1 MKKNCVGQR
10 NSIKFVDIFS
20 ISCHCFPFDDVNA
33 LAWETSSSFRF
44 PCSYMWY
51 NHFSLSEENVL
62 LKKKLL
68 ICLNWT
74 HISIM
79 LLFVQDVTFLEIDT
93 EGLKWLLL
101 CSMMSFSA
109 FITCFSKFDISV
121 CFLST
126 LSTLSVFLNL
136 NKSYK
141 NRSTVEI
148 KLPEVLLNNLHRGV
162 LTEKQ
167 LSSDDVNSVSD
178 CGTIAYV
185 PNRLIVVDK
194 LHPAHALIFVTP
206 FSHIPPPTYRK
217 MAPFSWQNRR
227 CVVSSRGW

>member
-1 MKKNCVGQR
+1 M
-10 NSIKFVDIFS
+10 
-20 ISCHCFPFDDVNA
+20 
-33 LAWETSSSFRF
+33 
-44 PCSYMWY
+44 
-51 NHFSLSEENVL
+51 
-62 LKKKLL
+62 
-68 ICLNWT
+68 
-74 HISIM
+74 
-79 LLFVQDVTFLEIDT
+79 
-93 EGLKWLLL
+93 L

-141 NRSTVEI
+141 NRSIVVI

-185 PNRLIVVDK
+185 PNRLIVEDK
-194 LHPAHALIFVTP
+194 LHPAHALIFVTL
-206 FSHIPPPTYRK
+206 FSHIPPHLSKHCPVQLTES
-217 MAPFSWQNRR
+217 ALRR
-227 CVVSSRGW
+227 LKSRMVIEGKFVSPNKYNELIATCLTNIKCLQVIISLQ